1 MVARTALASCAAI
14 ALGLAGCHGPGA
26 ASPATF
32 AGDPGHG
39 RSLVVRICAACHGLD
54 GSSISHNTPNLGGQ
68 YPEYIA
74 KQLKALAA
82 PAGSKTARLSP
93 IMGPIAAGL
102 SENDINDVAAY
113 YASQSSNPRRPR
125 DPQTLEL
132 GRKVFTEGNPEED
145 LPACITCHRSNG
157 QGIRPDFPRV
167 GGQNPDYV
175 DAQLEHWLANRGHR
189 GKLMSII
196 APRLSAEERAAVAD
210 YIAQLD
216 PSKSGP

>member
-1 MVARTALASCAAI
+1 MVTRTALAACAAI
-14 ALGLAGCHGPGA
+14 ALSLAGCQGSGA
-26 ASPATF
+26 TPPTAF

-39 RSLVVRICAACHGLD
+39 RSVVERTCAACHGLD
-54 GSSISHNTPNLGGQ
+54 GSSVSPNTPNLGGQ

-93 IMGPIAAGL
+93 VMGPIAAGL
-102 SENDINDVAAY
+102 SENDVNDVAAY
-113 YASQSSNPRRPR
+113 YASQSSHPRRPR
-125 DPQTLEL
+125 DPQELEL
-132 GRKVFTEGNPEED
+132 GRKVFTEGNPDED
-145 LPACITCHRSNG
+145 LPACITCHRSSG

-175 DAQLEHWLANRGHR
+175 EAQLEHWLANRGHR

-196 APRLSAEERAAVAD
+196 APRLSPKERAAVAD

-216 PSKSGP
+216 PSKSQP